1 MRSSED
7 DMAEEVKDEIVEPTP
22 TEQTPDETPVAAE
35 PEASPVE
42 EARPAEAADAASVEA
57 SVDAPADTAA
67 EIPVE
72 EPATVEPVPQLEQ
85 LKPESIKPKVPRI
98 PLPSSLQEIVGA
110 LLFASES
117 PLTAAELRTCV
128 RGVAPEEG
136 DDAEVMSV
144 YQGCTSREI
153 DQALRGL
160 EKELERSGCGFRLV
174 CSGGTYRLQTAPTC
188 GRYVR
193 ALLKLDRPSRLSRA
207 SLETLAI
214 IAYRQPITK
223 AEIEQIRGVA
233 VDTIVKSL
241 VELQL
246 VRLVGRSELPG
257 HPFLYGTSPL
267 FLEHFGLASLS
278 ELNAIDPTLQRS
290 NPRERAKLFVKEKKP
305 EEKPAAAEEK
315 PDEKSADQQ
324 EPQAQPVESDAAQ
337 GVEAAGSSDEEGP
350 SSTRRVSF
358 RPDEEDELI
367 DDTPDAFDDEDDDD
381 DDESLLDDDD
391 ESLLDDEE
399 EDEDDL
405 DDDDDDDGGE
415 TAEGDDDE

>member
-1 MRSSED
+1 
-7 DMAEEVKDEIVEPTP
+7 MAEEVKDEIVEPTP

-42 EARPAEAADAASVEA
+42 EARTAEAADDA

-144 YQGCTSREI
+144 YQSCTSREI

-305 EEKPAAAEEK
+305 EEKPATAEEK

-337 GVEAAGSSDEEGP
+337 GVEAAGSSDEEGA

-405 DDDDDDDGGE
+405 DDDDDDDDGGE